1 MLWYLV
7 AVMLLIA
14 LVGVWIYG
22 SRTDWENIFSIFS
35 AIFLGTAILVICI
48 TTVASTFEYKEFE
61 QKYAIQKEQF
71 EHFIKADEDM
81 SKNIIYVADI
91 ITINNELAAMQAH
104 KQMHGN
110 WSVVSDHV
118 FELTPIGLGESEE
131 FIRKSFLKF

>member
-22 SRTDWENIFSIFS
+22 RRTEWENIFSVLC
-35 AIFLGTAILVICI
+35 AIFLGAAIIVICMV
-48 TTVASTFEYKEFE
+48 TVAETFEYKEFE
-61 QKYAIQKEQF
+61 QKYAIQKEQY
-71 EHFIKADEDM
+71 EQFIKTDKDM

-104 KQMHGN
+104 KQTYDN
-110 WSVVSDHV
+110 WSVVPDRV
-118 FELTPIGLGESEE
+118 FELTPIGLDESE
-131 FIRKSFLKF
+131 